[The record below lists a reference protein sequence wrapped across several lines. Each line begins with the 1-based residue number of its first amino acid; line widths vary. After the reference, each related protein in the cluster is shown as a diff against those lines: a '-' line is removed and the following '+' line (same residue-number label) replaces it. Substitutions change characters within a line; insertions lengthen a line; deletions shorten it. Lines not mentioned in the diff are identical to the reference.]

1 MKITRGRI
9 AGAHKVVV
17 YGPEGI
23 GKTTFA
29 SRFPDP
35 LFIDTEGST
44 KYLDVARVPKPE
56 SWNELLQEIKWV
68 IENPDCCKTLVIDT
82 IDWAERLCV
91 EHVLKENGKN
101 GIEDFGYGKGYIY
114 VAEAFEKS
122 LKLLDEVIRRGIN
135 VVLTA
140 HCLIRKFE
148 QPDEMGAYDRY
159 ELKLGKKTASQT
171 APLVKEWSDMLL
183 FANYKTVSVATDDKG
198 KNHKAQ
204 GGRRVMYTAHH
215 PCWDAKNRHGLDDE
229 LDFDFKYIAHI
240 FDEPTRTAT
249 KKEIEREETEKVERE
264 FEAAIDEE
272 ENPPQSA
279 AQADPPRGS
288 QNNEPLSVSSAD
300 SSPQGAS
307 RADNIRPYGDAGRR
321 DVEGAV
327 PYEDGG
333 RRDVEGAVPY
343 EDGGRRDVEA
353 PSPTETSGSRKRGK
367 ARIPPELRKLMEN
380 SAVTEEDIQKAV
392 SKKGYFP
399 ADMTIE
405 DYPEDFVKDCL
416 IGAWDQVY
424 DMILKDADDMPF

>member
-44 KYLDVARVPKPE
+44 KYLDVARLPKPE
-56 SWNELLQEIKWV
+56 SWSELLQEIKWV
-68 IENPDCCKTLVIDT
+68 IDNPDCCKTLVIDT
-82 IDWAERLCV
+82 IDWTERLCV

-159 ELKLGKKTASQT
+159 ELKLGKKTVS
-171 APLVKEWSDMLL
+171 LVKEWSDMLL

-240 FDEPTRTAT
+240 FDEPTRIAT
-249 KKEIEREETEKVERE
+249 KEEIEREEAEKVERE

-272 ENPPQSA
+272 SPSQSATQTAPPRGSRSKEAAIDEEESPPQSA
-279 AQADPPRGS
+279 EPTAPPRGS
-288 QNNEPLSVSSAD
+288 RS
-300 SSPQGAS
+300 
-307 RADNIRPYGDAGRR
+307 
-321 DVEGAV
+321 
-327 PYEDGG
+327 
-333 RRDVEGAVPY
+333 
-343 EDGGRRDVEA
+343 
-353 PSPTETSGSRKRGK
+353 K

-380 SAVTEEDIQKAV
+380 SAVTEEDIRKAV
-392 SKKGYFP
+392 SEKGYFP